1 MKQIFLFKQ
10 EGKKS
15 NQSIRLSQEQIN
27 KLEQIADSRGIS
39 RASLLRQFLWTGYR
53 VESNIEFDIDAEEEK
68 VAGNQDP
75 YESIFADHLPNSE
88 NDAITI
94 EELKEKMLDNVEKE
108 IMELYRTYDKI
119 ELVDGKIYEE
129 KQ

>member
-75 YESIFADHLPNSE
+75 YESIFADHLANSE